1 MFWLPGN
8 ARDGKLVG
16 DILENPII
24 SALVGSLVKSRDQ
37 KLNLPELRQQAE
49 QLLRDAEVPSKLDE
63 GAMRLHLNR
72 LESEEIIEKVDG
84 TYRLTAR
91 WADIAGALRVIPV
104 KLTYRDYM
112 AWPDDGRRYELFEGE
127 LYMVPSPSVKHQRI
141 SRKLMLLLAQFVDEY
156 QLGEIF
162 DAPLDVVFA
171 EATFVQPDILFI
183 SHQRRGIIGEQNIS
197 GAPDLVVEILS
208 PSTEER
214 DRGIKSQLYCRYG
227 VQEYWLVDPEERTV
241 EVLALSPEGY
251 EVLGWY
257 SGDEVVSSQ
266 VLAGF
271 QFPAEEIFD

>member
-1 MFWLPGN
+1 MSWLPGN
-8 ARDGKLVG
+8 ARDRKLAG
-16 DILENPII
+16 DVLENPII

-37 KLNLPELRQQAE
+37 KLNLPGLRQQAE
-49 QLLRDAEVPSKLDE
+49 QLLCNAEVPSKLDE
-63 GAMRLHLNR
+63 GAMRLCLDR
-72 LESEEIIEKVDG
+72 LESEEIVEKVDG

-141 SRKLMLLLAQFVDEY
+141 SRTLMLLLAQFVDEY
-156 QLGEIF
+156 QLGEVF
-162 DAPLDVVFA
+162 GAPLDVVFT

-241 EVLALSPEGY
+241 EVLTLSPEGY
-251 EVLGWY
+251 QVLGRY
-257 SGDEVVSSQ
+257 SEDEVVSSQ

-271 QFPAEEIFD
+271 QFLAEEIFD